1 VSKLKPNQSLETG
14 ESLTSPNSCFRLSM
28 QRNGNVVLRRKFD
41 NFVVWQTRTVGMA
54 AAKLIMQQNGN
65 LILVKL
71 IRIQS
76 KRSSSY
82 NEQLFFVCYMC
93 FFPQS

>member
-1 VSKLKPNQSLETG
+1 MSKLKPNQSLETG

-28 QRNGNVVLRRKFD
+28 QRNGNVVLRRKSD
-41 NFVVWQTRTVGMA
+41 NFVVWQTRTAGMA

-82 NEQLFFVCYMC
+82 NEQLFLVCYMC

>member
-1 VSKLKPNQSLETG
+1 MSHLKPNQSLETG

-28 QRNGNVVLRRKFD
+28 QRNGNVVLRRKSD
-41 NFVVWQTRTVGMA
+41 NFVVWQTRTAGMA

-65 LILVKL
+65 LVLVKL

-76 KRSSSY
+76 KRTSSY
-82 NEQLFFVCYMC
+82 NKQLCLVCYVC